1 MQASLSRVI
10 DGQHLSR
17 PEAAY
22 VMQQMMEGKA
32 TPSQIG
38 GLLTALRMKG
48 ETVDEITGFAEIMRR
63 KVLKVE
69 HSFQNAVDTC
79 GTGGDGG
86 KTFNVS
92 TATSIL
98 AASMGIPV
106 AKHGNRSVSSKS
118 GSADVLESL
127 GVAAQMSPE
136 EAQKALAEIGIC
148 FMFAPL
154 FHQSMRH
161 VMPTRK
167 ELGFRTC
174 FNILGPLT
182 NPAGVKQQLL
192 GVYSQSLT
200 ELLVA
205 VLKELAVKRA
215 LVVASDDGLD
225 EISVSAPTKV
235 SELRDGQVSTYR
247 ITPDTLGLKSHPL
260 TSVGG
265 GQAVDNAQMI
275 RRIFTGE
282 QGAPRDIVVANT
294 AAVLYV
300 ANRASSLREG
310 ARLAEQAL
318 DAGMALHKLNEM
330 VTFTG
335 GKQYVS

>member
-1 MQASLSRVI
+1 MRESLSRVVE
-10 DGQHLSR
+10 GKHLSR
-17 PEAAY
+17 SQAAG
-22 VMQQMMEGKA
+22 VMQKMMEGRA

-48 ETVDEITGFAEIMRR
+48 ETVDEIAGFAETMRR
-63 KVLKVE
+63 KVQPVA
-69 HSFQNAVDTC
+69 HSFPNAVDTC

-98 AASMGIPV
+98 VAGMGIPV

-118 GSADVLESL
+118 GSFDVLEAL
-127 GVAAQMSPE
+127 GVAAQMSPQ

-154 FHQSMRH
+154 FHRSFHH
-161 VMPTRK
+161 VMPMRK

-182 NPAGVKQQLL
+182 NPAGVERQLL

-200 ELLVA
+200 ELLAA
-205 VLKELAVKRA
+205 VLRELGAERA

-235 SELRDGQVSTYR
+235 TELRKGHIKTYK
-247 ITPDTLGLKSHPL
+247 ITPADLGLQSHAL
-260 TSVGG
+260 AAVAGG
-265 GQAVDNAQMI
+265 EAAENAAII
-275 RRIFTGE
+275 RNLFNGE
-282 QGAPRDIVVANT
+282 KGAARDIVVANT
-294 AAVLYV
+294 AAVLYL
-300 ANRASSLREG
+300 ADRAPSLSEG
-310 ARLAEQAL
+310 ARQAEQAL
-318 DAGMALHKLNEM
+318 DDGVAQNKLNEM
-330 VTFTG
+330 VAFTG
-335 GKQYVS
+335 GKQHVS